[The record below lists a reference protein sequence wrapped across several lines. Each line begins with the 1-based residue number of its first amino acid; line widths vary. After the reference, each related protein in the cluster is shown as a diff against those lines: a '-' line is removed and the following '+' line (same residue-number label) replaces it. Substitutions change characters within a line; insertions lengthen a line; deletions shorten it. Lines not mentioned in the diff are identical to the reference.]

1 MAKLVY
7 IGRKSDGFL
16 FYESSDEIIENNSLL
31 EISNKSKSYFNKL
44 NDRKG
49 GDYSIKIENTNFMIH
64 YKIIENVAYMTITSN
79 SYSQKLAFCFLEEL
93 SKIFLNEIKT
103 MYGNNVDYLSKLEVS
118 DKFSSNKLGRFFI
131 KKIN

>member
-31 EISNKSKSYFNKL
+31 EISNKSKAYFNKL
-44 NDRKG
+44 GERKG

-64 YKIIENVAYMTITSN
+64 YKIIENIAYMTITNN

-93 SKIFLNEIKT
+93 SKLFLNEVKN
-103 MYGNNVDYLSKLEVS
+103 MFGNTVDYLSKLEIA
-118 DKFSSNKLGRFFI
+118 DKFSSNKLGKLFL
-131 KKIN
+131 